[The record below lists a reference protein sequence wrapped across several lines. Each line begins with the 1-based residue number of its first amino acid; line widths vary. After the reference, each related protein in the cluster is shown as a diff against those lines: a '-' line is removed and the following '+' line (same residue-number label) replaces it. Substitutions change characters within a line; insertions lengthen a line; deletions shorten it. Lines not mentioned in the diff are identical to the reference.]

1 MDEKI
6 VWVGPRESD
15 ILYSNIDFYRSVTYN
30 GTNTDRNISLTS
42 ETGIR
47 IDHISTHKKWGLIP
61 FLKRELYPLLNDSSV
76 KLLFYNPLQSYLI
89 GDQVPKNTL
98 CLNDH
103 DILDYFRNKANMR
116 TFAQDCIPVV
126 PYVHFTGA
134 EVPQVSF
141 DIGEKDVF
149 ALQKVYSSS
158 GRGTYCFPADRCSQ
172 YVNTQPQT
180 ESYILSPF
188 LKNACPINVHVVIFK
203 DGCLILPPSY
213 QLISRQGE
221 FFSYVGGDFHTDFSS
236 EVYSLILRRTASFA
250 EKLRAIGYRGVC
262 GIDYMLTKH
271 ELYFL
276 EVNTRFQASSF
287 LMNKLLAKEKKA
299 SLQQLSLQAFRG
311 ESQPFES
318 FMQFH
323 EAEGFF
329 TVTGDY
335 LPQWYQTMTSQKP
348 PVISSVIRDG
358 VEPGMTLTEN
368 AYLFRVVVSRNI
380 CWRDEDFQLQAAP
393 NTVQDSAAWRNK
405 VLHMDPLSLKI
416 GLLNQGVRF
425 SAAAEAAAMQQGMIR
440 QGVFQSVDL
449 TLPNGLIIN
458 APYHTD
464 FSELSPYSVQW
475 NEEAF
480 LLYYE
485 NRILCPVAFDARDP
499 YRENTA
505 SRGTLFGHAAFWAT
519 DRLRVHHQFRCNY
532 KHEGMGCRFCNVKEK
547 KGVYFLDDVSEIID
561 FYLKHTDFRH
571 FLIGGGSGSDMDESK
586 NIITLAKH
594 IRTRSDKTIYAM
606 CLPPKDLSVLS
617 KYRQAGIDEIGFNL
631 ELFDREIAK
640 RVMPGKGN
648 IPLSQYESA
657 YREAVRLWGRCGM
670 VRSLMVLGLEPLD
683 SFYRGIEWL
692 CKLGVMPII
701 SVFRPVKNIE
711 LNEAL
716 PPSNMALFDI
726 FYRATEIAKR
736 YGLSLGPSCSACQN
750 NTLSLPEAFLLNVT
764 TAS

>member
-1 MDEKI
+1 MDEKM

-15 ILYSNIDFYRSVTYN
+15 ILYGNIDFYRSVTYN
-30 GTNTDRNISLTS
+30 GTNANHNISLTS

-47 IDHISTHKKWGLIP
+47 IDHISTPKKWGLIP
-61 FLKRELYPLLNDSSV
+61 FLKRELYSLLDDSSV
-76 KLLFYNPLQSYLI
+76 KFLFYNPLQSYLI
-89 GDQVPKNTL
+89 GGEFPKRTL
-98 CLNDH
+98 CLNDRG
-103 DILDYFRNKANMR
+103 ILDYFRNKANMR

-126 PYVHFTGA
+126 PYVHFTGT

-141 DIGEKDVF
+141 DIGEKDMY

-158 GRGTYCFPADRCSQ
+158 GRGTCCLPVDRCSE
-172 YVNTQPQT
+172 YVNTQPKT

-203 DGCLILPPSY
+203 DGCLVLPPSY
-213 QLISRQGE
+213 QLINRQGE
-221 FFSYVGGDFHTDFSS
+221 YFSYVGGDFHTDFPS
-236 EVYSLILRRTASFA
+236 EIYSLILQRTTSFA

-276 EVNTRFQASSF
+276 EINTRFQASSF
-287 LMNKLLAKEKKA
+287 LMDKLLVKERKS
-299 SLQQLSLQAFRG
+299 SLQQLNLQAFRG

-318 FMQFH
+318 FMHFH
-323 EAEGFF
+323 EVEGFF
-329 TVTGDY
+329 TVTGDC
-335 LPQWYQTMTSQKP
+335 LPQWYQTIMSRKP

-358 VEPGMTLTEN
+358 VELGMTLTEN
-368 AYLFRVVVSRNI
+368 AYLFRVIVSRNI
-380 CWRDEDFQLQAAP
+380 CWRDEDFQLQTAP
-393 NTVQDSAAWRNK
+393 NIVQDSAAWRNK
-405 VLHMDPLSLKI
+405 ILRMDSLSLKI

-425 SAAAEAAAMQQGMIR
+425 STAAETVAIQQGMIR

-464 FSELSPYSVQW
+464 FSDLSPYSVQW
-475 NEEAF
+475 NEKAF

-485 NRILCPVAFDARDP
+485 NRMLCPITFDASDP

-505 SRGTLFGHAAFWAT
+505 SRGTLFRHAVFWAT
-519 DRLRVHHQFRCNY
+519 DRLRIHHQFHCKY
-532 KHEGMGCRFCNVKEK
+532 KRKGKGCHFCNVKEK
-547 KGVYFLDDVSEIID
+547 KGVYFLDDVCEVID

-571 FLIGGGSGSDMDESK
+571 FLIGGGSGGDMDEPQ
-586 NIITLAKH
+586 NIIMLAKY
-594 IRTRSDKTIYAM
+594 IRSHSDKTIYAM

-617 KYRQAGIDEIGFNL
+617 KYREVGIDEIGFNL

-640 RVMPGKGN
+640 HVMPGKGN
-648 IPLSQYESA
+648 IPLLQYESA
-657 YREAVRLWGRCGM
+657 YQEAVRLWGRHGA

-683 SFYRGIEWL
+683 SFYMGIEWL

-701 SVFRPVKNIE
+701 SVFRPINNIE
-711 LNEAL
+711 LKEAL
-716 PPSNMALFDI
+716 PPSNMALVDI

-750 NTLSLPEAFLLNVT
+750 NTLSLQEEFF
-764 TAS
+764 

>member
-1 MDEKI
+1 MDEKM

-30 GTNTDRNISLTS
+30 GTNADRNISLTS
-42 ETGIR
+42 ETRMR
-47 IDHISTHKKWGLIP
+47 IDHISTPKKWGLNS
-61 FLKRELYPLLNDSSV
+61 FLKRELYPLLSDSSV
-76 KLLFYNPLQSYLI
+76 KLLFYNPMQSYLV
-89 GDQVPKNTL
+89 GGEFPKHTL
-98 CLNDH
+98 CLNDRGM
-103 DILDYFRNKANMR
+103 LDFFRNKANMR
-116 TFAQDCIPVV
+116 TFAQECIPVV

-141 DIGEKDVF
+141 EIGEKDVYV
-149 ALQKVYSSS
+149 LQKVYSSS
-158 GRGTYCFPADRCSQ
+158 GYGTYCLPMDRCSQ
-172 YVNTQPQT
+172 YVNSQPKT

-188 LKNACPINVHVVIFK
+188 LKNACPLNVHVVIFK

-213 QLISRQGE
+213 QLIRRQDE
-221 FFSYVGGDFHTDFSS
+221 HFSYIGGDFHTDFSS
-236 EVYSLILRRTASFA
+236 EIYSLILRRTISFT

-311 ESQPFES
+311 ENQPFES

-329 TVTGDY
+329 TVTGDC
-335 LPQWYQTMTSQKP
+335 LPQWYQSMTSQKP

-358 VEPGMTLTEN
+358 VESDMALTEN
-368 AYLFRVVVSRNI
+368 AYLFRVVISRNL

-393 NTVQDSAAWRNK
+393 NIVQDSAAWRDK
-405 VLHMDPLSLKI
+405 VLRADPLSLKI

-425 SAAAEAAAMQQGMIR
+425 SAAAEATAMQQGKIR

-475 NEEAF
+475 NGKAF

-485 NRILCPVAFDARDP
+485 KRILCPVTFDAADP
-499 YRENTA
+499 YRENVA
-505 SRGTLFGHAAFWAT
+505 SRGTLFRHAAFWAT
-519 DRLRVHHQFRCNY
+519 DRLRIHHQFRCKY
-532 KHEGMGCRFCNVKEK
+532 KCEKKGCRFCNVKEK
-547 KGVYFLDDVSEIID
+547 KGVFFLDDVCEIVN
-561 FYLKHTDFRH
+561 FYLEHADFRH
-571 FLIGGGSGSDMDESK
+571 FLIGGGSGGDMDESK
-586 NIITLAKH
+586 NIITLARH
-594 IRTRSDKTIYAM
+594 IRSRSDKSIYAM
-606 CLPPKDLSVLS
+606 CLPPKNLPILSE
-617 KYRQAGIDEIGFNL
+617 YREAGINEIGFNL
-631 ELFDREIAK
+631 ELFDRDIAK
-640 RVMPGKGN
+640 HIMPAKGE
-648 IPLSQYESA
+648 IPLSQYENA
-657 YREAVRLWGRCGM
+657 YREAVRLWGGHGA

-683 SFYRGIEWL
+683 SFYKGIEWL
-692 CKLGVMPII
+692 CQLGVMPIV
-701 SVFRPVKNIE
+701 SVFRPVNNIE
-711 LNEAL
+711 LNDAL
-716 PPSNMALFDI
+716 PPSNIALFDI

-736 YGLSLGPSCSACQN
+736 HGLSLGPSCSACQN
-750 NTLSLPEAFLLNVT
+750 NTLSLPEALH
-764 TAS
+764 